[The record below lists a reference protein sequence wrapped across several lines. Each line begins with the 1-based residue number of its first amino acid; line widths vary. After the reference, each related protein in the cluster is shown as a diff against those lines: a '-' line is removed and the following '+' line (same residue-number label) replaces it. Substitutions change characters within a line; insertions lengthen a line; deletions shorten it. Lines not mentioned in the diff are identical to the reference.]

1 LAAVL
6 LVLSVAVTLL
16 AAPLAPADELDERRD
31 RVHEKIDHARGELRH
46 SSRALARAGAR
57 VERAEAR
64 LAAAERHLEQRRAE
78 LAAAE
83 VHDRR
88 MQAELEAATARLQRA
103 QEALSR
109 GRASHRRQEDSLRA
123 IAAETYQSAS
133 PDLLGLTM
141 VLTSDTPTELTN
153 QLNVVRNVLDREEA
167 ALRRLEASGVLLQ
180 LQRDRVAAARA
191 DVARQ
196 RRAAA
201 ESLDRKEQ
209 MESRA
214 AAAAGRVERA
224 LQVRERA
231 RAEAARAKR
240 EDARRLRQLK
250 NERDEIAALIRRR
263 EARLARQRSRAALA
277 RAREASR
284 SRTAPLLTPVNSY
297 ITSHYGMRLHPV
309 YHAWRLHDGTDFGAA
324 CGTPIR
330 AAAGGRVIGRYYDAG
345 YGHRVIVA
353 HGYRRG
359 VNLTTTYNHLSRY
372 SSHVGQ
378 RVQRG
383 EVIGFVGTTGYS
395 TGCHLHFM
403 VFQNGRT
410 VNPLKWL

>member
-1 LAAVL
+1 
-6 LVLSVAVTLL
+6 
-16 AAPLAPADELDERRD
+16 
-31 RVHEKIDHARGELRH
+31 
-46 SSRALARAGAR
+46 
-57 VERAEAR
+57 
-64 LAAAERHLEQRRAE
+64 
-78 LAAAE
+78 
-83 VHDRR
+83 
-88 MQAELEAATARLQRA
+88 
-103 QEALSR
+103 
-109 GRASHRRQEDSLRA
+109 
-123 IAAETYQSAS
+123 
-133 PDLLGLTM
+133 
-141 VLTSDTPTELTN
+141 
-153 QLNVVRNVLDREEA
+153 
-167 ALRRLEASGVLLQ
+167 
-180 LQRDRVAAARA
+180 
-191 DVARQ
+191 
-196 RRAAA
+196 
-201 ESLDRKEQ
+201 

-231 RAEAARAKR
+231 RTEAARAKR